1 MGHPSTRHQVIF
13 SGAILISSPMRIT
26 SRKTTIAFFITLG
39 VCVAATATV
48 LSTSWIILNWRA
60 IVPLILGVI
69 FFGFIIAGVILNTI
83 FLVREIRR
91 NEQQDSFLNAVTHEL
106 KTPITS
112 IRLYLET
119 LQKRQL
125 DEEQRR
131 EFYQVMLDDTQRLMG
146 TVEQVLR
153 AARVVQKNALFS
165 RSEVEVGPL
174 VQDALELTRSRHHL
188 PCEAMDWAPDGRPA
202 ERLTV
207 MGDREELATALSNV
221 LDNAIKYSP
230 KAPGIR
236 VEVLTPDLRTVQIR
250 VKDNG
255 IGISRGELK
264 RIFKRFY
271 RALTPGA
278 PPVKGSGL
286 GLFIVRAI
294 ARRHGGKAFAES
306 EGTGRGTTITIQL
319 PRNSQ

>member
-1 MGHPSTRHQVIF
+1 VVLSFFRR
-13 SGAILISSPMRIT
+13 PMRIT

-39 VCVAATATV
+39 VCLAAAAAV
-48 LSTSWIILNWRA
+48 LSTSWVILNWRE

-69 FFGFIIAGVILNTI
+69 FFCFIIAGVILNTI

-119 LQKRQL
+119 LQKRNV

-153 AARVVQKNALFS
+153 AARVVQKNALLS
-165 RSEVEVGPL
+165 RSKVEIGPL
-174 VQDALELTRSRHHL
+174 VQDALDLARSRHHL
-188 PCEAMDWAPDGRPA
+188 SLQAMDWTTDGRPA

-221 LDNAIKYSP
+221 FDNAVKYSH
-230 KAPGIR
+230 KDVGIR
-236 VEVLTPDLRTVQIR
+236 VEVLTPDLRYVQIR
-250 VKDNG
+250 VSDNG
-255 IGISRGELK
+255 IGVSRGDLK

-271 RALTPGA
+271 RVLATGTTQI
-278 PPVKGSGL
+278 KGSGL

-294 ARRHGGKAFAES
+294 ARRHGGNAYAES
-306 EGTGRGTTITIQL
+306 EGANQGTTVTIQL